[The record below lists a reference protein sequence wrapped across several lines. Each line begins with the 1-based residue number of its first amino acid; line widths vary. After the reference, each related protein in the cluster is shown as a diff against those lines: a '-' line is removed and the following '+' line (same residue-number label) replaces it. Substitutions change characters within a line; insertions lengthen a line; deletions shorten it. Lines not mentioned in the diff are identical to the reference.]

1 MPGHYY
7 FDVRCHVCKA
17 LLRLTA
23 TRERAPRT
31 RTPFKVL
38 CPHCHEYVRGHVP
51 LAVLPASIQVLWYER
66 PAESG

>member
-1 MPGHYY
+1 MEPYY
-7 FDVRCHVCKA
+7 LDVRCHACKV

-23 TRERAPRT
+23 TPEDAT
-31 RTPFKVL
+31 RGKTPFKVI
-38 CPHCHEYVRGHVP
+38 CPSCRKQVRGNVP